1 MCGIIGIIGDMD
13 IKTNILTSLKNLT
26 NRGYDSVGIF
36 LKDYNNNEI
45 IKEISGQNINAIDKV
60 TKTLLD
66 KNIHTTVG
74 IGHTRWATHGGI
86 TIDNAHPHTS
96 NNKKI
101 ILVHNGIINN
111 YLEIKKMLESAGYNF
126 YSETDTEII
135 ANLIEYY
142 YLETKNMTETINNA
156 MQVMDGTYGICLYSK
171 DNPNKM
177 YCFKNGSPMVI
188 SKHKRFAMISSEI
201 TGFNGLSK
209 TYFMLYNKDICII
222 DKNESGSISI
232 ETQKSYTQKTVTF
245 DMNEILTNKFEHW
258 TLKEIYEQKDSLLR
272 AINNGGRINDDISVN
287 LGGLQYIYNNEK
299 IENYQTILIIG
310 CGTSFF
316 SAKVA
321 NYYFKE
327 LTHFDNVVALDGCEF
342 SYSDIPKKSKT
353 IAILISQSGETRD
366 LIVCLDILKENQI
379 MTIGCINKV
388 DSFLANETDGGV
400 YLNAGIEKGVA
411 STKSFTS
418 QLIVLKLIAL
428 LFSERN
434 MKSILNIRKKCVKEV
449 INLTNTLDDVLND
462 SKIIEYAEKIKNK
475 NSIFL
480 LGKGIYFPIAEEGS
494 LKIKELSY
502 IHAEA
507 YSGSALK
514 HGPFS
519 LLEEGFP
526 LILIIHKD
534 QHYKKMKIAF
544 EEIKTRQGDILVLTD
559 DDDFPHEQKI
569 VIRNIN
575 TISEIQYIILLQR
588 LAYYLAIKR
597 GINPDFPR
605 NLAKVVTVD

>member
-1 MCGIIGIIGDMD
+1 MCGIIGIIGNVD

-45 IKEISGQNINAIDKV
+45 IKEISDQNSNAINKV
-60 TKTLLD
+60 IKMLLD

-86 TIDNAHPHTS
+86 TIDNTHPHRS

-111 YLEIKKMLESAGYNF
+111 YLEIKKMLETKGYNF

-142 YLETKNMTETINNA
+142 YLESKNMIETINS
-156 MQVMDGTYGICLYSK
+156 VIGILDGTYGICLYLK
-171 DNPNKM
+171 DIPNRL
-177 YCFKNGSPMVI
+177 YCFKNGSPIVV
-188 SKHKRFAMISSEI
+188 SKHKKYAMISSEI

-209 TYFMLYNKDICII
+209 TYFMLNNKDICII
-222 DKNESGSISI
+222 DKDESGNINI
-232 ETQKSYTQKTVTF
+232 ETQKSYEEKTITNE
-245 DMNEILTNKFEHW
+245 MNEILTNKFEHW

-272 AINNGGRINDDISVN
+272 AINNGGRIKNDISVK
-287 LGGLQYIYNNEK
+287 LGGLRYICNNQK
-299 IENYQTILIIG
+299 IENYQTLLIIG

-321 NYYFKE
+321 SYYFKE

-342 SYSDIPKKSKT
+342 SYSDIPKNSKT
-353 IAILISQSGETRD
+353 MAILLSQSGETRD
-366 LIVCLDILKENQI
+366 LIVCLDMLKEKQI

-400 YLNAGIEKGVA
+400 YLNAGIERGVA

-418 QLIVLKLIAL
+418 QLIVLKMIAL

-434 MKSILNIRKKCVKEV
+434 MKSILNIRKRYINSI
-449 INLTNTLDDVLND
+449 INLTNTIDDVLNNN
-462 SKIIEYAEKIKNK
+462 KIIEYAEKIKNK
-475 NSIFL
+475 SSIFL

-526 LILIIHKD
+526 VILLIHKD

-544 EEIKTRQGDILVLTD
+544 DEIKTRQGDILVLTD
-559 DDDFPHEQKI
+559 DSEFPHEQKI
-569 VIRNIN
+569 VIRSAN
-575 TISEIQYIILLQR
+575 TISEIQYVILLQR
-588 LAYYLAIKR
+588 LAYYLAIKK